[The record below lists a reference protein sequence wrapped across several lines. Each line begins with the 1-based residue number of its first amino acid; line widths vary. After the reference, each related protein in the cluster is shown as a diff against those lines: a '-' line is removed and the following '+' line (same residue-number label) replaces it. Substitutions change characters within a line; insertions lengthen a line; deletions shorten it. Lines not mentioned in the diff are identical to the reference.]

1 MSDDEIEIIPNEEDP
16 QSLESGFSFSW
27 FKLIIGV
34 VICYFWLFDGWDSLL
49 VLLSLIVVVVIHEL
63 GHVIIGKSFGCIIEE
78 MQVFLLSFVSYQPKQ
93 VAGNSSWRNIKW
105 SLGTLPLGG
114 FTAFMTRPTDAVDDA
129 EELLPGEYAIRTSP
143 YIDDK
148 PAWQRLLIDAGGVL
162 FNCATF
168 LIVYPL
174 LSHLPSSWYVFC
186 ATTAFMS
193 LIMAVFNFLPVFPLD
208 GGRIIFSFY
217 ELVTGK
223 KPSPKFV
230 NICGA
235 VGFILIILFFWIL
248 PGWTDA
254 IINPLLEILF

>member
-1 MSDDEIEIIPNEEDP
+1 MNDDEIDIIPNDEDS
-16 QSLESGFSFSW
+16 QSLENGFSFSW

-34 VICYFWLFDGWDSLL
+34 AICYFWLFDGWNSLI
-49 VLLSLIVVVVIHEL
+49 VLLSLIIVVVIHEL

-78 MQVFLLSFVSYQPKQ
+78 MQVFLLSFVSYKPKQ
-93 VAGNSSWRNIKW
+93 VAGGSSWRNIKW

-114 FTAFMTRPTDAVDDA
+114 FTVFKERPTDAVDDA
-129 EELLPGEYAIRTSP
+129 KEDLPGEYTTGTSP

-148 PAWQRLLIDAGGVL
+148 PAWQRLLIDAGGVM

-174 LSHLPSSWYVFC
+174 LPYLPSSWYYNC
-186 ATTAFMS
+186 AAIALVS

-208 GGRIIFSFY
+208 GGRIIFAFY
-217 ELVTGK
+217 EMVTGK
-223 KPSPKFV
+223 KPSQKFV
-230 NICGA
+230 NICGV
-235 VGFILIILFFWIL
+235 VGFIIIILFFWIF

-254 IINPLLEILF
+254 LIDPLIEKLF